1 MYESSSSGLR
11 FLATTDRHNYTVT
24 GLLSDTNYTFIVKA
38 YNSKGEG
45 PGAAFIV
52 KTKGGKYCFCWLRSL
67 TMSATTSRLAKTS
80 LFLKRL
86 YVFLKFAALISTRL
100 KGAVSCYFLALK
112 LFPVFFSYG
121 WQGCK

>member
-1 MYESSSSGLR
+1 M
-11 FLATTDRHNYTVT
+11 
-24 GLLSDTNYTFIVKA
+24 KA

-45 PGAAFIV
+45 PGAAVTVMIM
-52 KTKGGKYCFCWLRSL
+52 GGKYCFCWLRSL
-67 TMSATTSRLAKTS
+67 TATATTSRVAKTS

-86 YVFLKFAALISTRL
+86 HVFLKFAALITTRL

-112 LFPVFFSYG
+112 LFPVFFCYG